1 MVADA
6 GVVANLLVHA
16 IIAVQ
21 ARAVPGDL
29 ALDLEDLVLSR
40 PEIHQAAGMISARLG
55 LSVGDAMARLKA
67 QAYVEDR
74 RVGAVAIDVVAGRDL
89 VS

>member
-1 MVADA
+1 
-6 GVVANLLVHA
+6 
-16 IIAVQ
+16 
-21 ARAVPGDL
+21 
-29 ALDLEDLVLSR
+29 
-40 PEIHQAAGMISARLG
+40 MISARLG